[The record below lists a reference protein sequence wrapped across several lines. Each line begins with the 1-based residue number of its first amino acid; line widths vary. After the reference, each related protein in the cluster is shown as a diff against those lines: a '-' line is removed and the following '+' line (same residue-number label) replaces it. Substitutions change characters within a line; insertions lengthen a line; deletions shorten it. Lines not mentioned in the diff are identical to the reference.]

1 MAQTSTGMEK
11 ILMAV
16 AASVMHSASGM
27 SKWGIADITLGLYKL
42 YSKHSAEGAVDT
54 VIGAPVVHK

>member
-1 MAQTSTGMEK
+1 MEQ

-42 YSKHSAEGAVDT
+42 YSRHSVERAVDT
-54 VIGAPVVHK
+54 VIGVPVVDK